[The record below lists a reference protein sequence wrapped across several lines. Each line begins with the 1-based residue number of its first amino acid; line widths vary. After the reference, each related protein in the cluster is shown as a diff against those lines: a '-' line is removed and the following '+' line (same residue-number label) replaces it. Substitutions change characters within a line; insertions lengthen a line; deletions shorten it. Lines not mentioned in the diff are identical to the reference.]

1 MTLIFNIDCYWVQ
14 VAESNELLDPII
26 LCTRW
31 IFTRGE
37 GRENKSSVG
46 TEETQGQITP
56 QQSDRTPNNTET
68 HRNTEEELEWQEA
81 HSDLALACVMCLGNM
96 IAANSKAREI
106 VWPHISP
113 ILR

>member
-1 MTLIFNIDCYWVQ
+1 M
-14 VAESNELLDPII
+14 AESNELLDPII

-31 IFTRGE
+31 IFTTGE
-37 GRENKSSVG
+37 GRENKTSD
-46 TEETQGQITP
+46 TEENQEKVTP
-56 QQSDRTPNNTET
+56 EQLERTANNTET
-68 HRNTEEELEWQEA
+68 QENTEEELDWQET

-106 VWPHISP
+106 VWPHIFP